1 MRLKI
6 IRYAALFL
14 LMMIAFNLFY
24 TQVIRGKYYYGL
36 SMRNR
41 IRVVA
46 LEGARGKITDRNGE
60 VLADNQLTFNVS
72 VVSQDIDDRRAL
84 FNYLARVIGVPADEL
99 NKRFRRKFLTPFTPV
114 VVAEDVPREVAIEIE
129 ESKFAFPGV
138 MVEESYRRV
147 YPQGAVGAHVLG
159 YVGKINRAKVEK
171 LKDYGYTL
179 QSIVGYSGVEE
190 YYDDDLRGESGG
202 RQIEI
207 NNRGQ
212 EVRLLGLRNPAVGR
226 DVMLTIDQDLQE
238 AADEILLG
246 RRGAVM
252 VMDAANGEVLALVSS
267 PSFDP
272 NDFVNANQRGSL
284 NAYFQDTA
292 SPLLNRVTSGQ
303 YPPGSVF
310 KVPVALAALETK
322 HINAHTTFVCPG
334 YYAIGEYRFG
344 CTHVHNDEDLVRALV
359 HSCNVYFYR
368 VGLLVG
374 SDDIRRYARVMG
386 LNAKT
391 EIDLPFES
399 AGSVPSR
406 GSYRAGRWFTGDTI
420 NFSIGQGKVLATPVQ
435 LVKMMSVV
443 ANRGKVVQPHL
454 LLAVGGRLSD
464 KHQKISTVKFSPET
478 IDRLEQGLRGVVEDS
493 EGTAHELAM
502 PNLKSYGKTGTAQA
516 GGDKEH
522 HAWYVGYTRSKVRT
536 VVYCVF
542 LENGGSSHNAVALA
556 RELLLRMSGIGLI

>member
-1 MRLKI
+1 MRLRI
-6 IRYAALFL
+6 IRYTTLFL
-14 LMMIAFNLFY
+14 LLMVAFNLFH

-46 LEGARGKITDRNGE
+46 LEGARGKIMDRNGE

-84 FNYLARVIGVPADEL
+84 FNYLARAIGVSAEEL

-114 VVAEDVPREVAIEIE
+114 VIAEDVPRDVAVEIE
-129 ESKFAFPGV
+129 ENKFAFPGV

-147 YPQGAVGAHVLG
+147 YPQGSVGAHILG
-159 YVGKINRAKVEK
+159 YVGKISRAKMEK
-171 LKDYGYTL
+171 LKDYGYSL

-190 YYDDDLRGESGG
+190 FYDDDLRGESGG

-212 EVRLLGLRNPAVGR
+212 EVRLLGLRNPTIGKN
-226 DVMLTIDQDLQE
+226 VMLTVDQDLQE

-252 VMDAANGEVLALVSS
+252 VMDASNGEVLALVSS

-284 NAYFQDTA
+284 NAYFQDQA

-310 KVPVALAALETK
+310 KVPVALAAMETK

-334 YYAIGEYRFG
+334 YYSIGDYRFG
-344 CTHVHNDEDLVRALV
+344 CTHVHNDEDLIRALI

-374 SDDIRRYARVMG
+374 SDEVRRYARVMG

-406 GSYRAGRWFTGDTI
+406 GTYRSGRWFTGDTI

-443 ANRGKVVQPHL
+443 ANGGKIVQPHL
-454 LLAVGGRLSD
+454 LLSVDDRPSD
-464 KHQKISTVKFSPET
+464 RYAKSSMVKISPNTLN
-478 IDRLEQGLRGVVEDS
+478 RLEEGLRGVVEDP
-493 EGTAHELAM
+493 EGTAHELAL
-502 PNLKSYGKTGTAQA
+502 PDLKSYGKTGTAQA

-522 HAWYVGYTRSKVRT
+522 HAWYVGYTRSKIRT

-556 RELLLRMSGIGLI
+556 RELLLRMKGIGLI